1 LKDDLRFS
9 PLFDVLGSRALAR
22 LVLHFAVHPDARLHF
37 RALQRHTGLGSRS
50 LQSELRRLEEWG
62 VLERIREGDTVI
74 YQLQQR
80 DPRWKALYTLVRSFA
95 DPTEVLT
102 EALADV
108 SGVEAAFVFGSVA
121 RGEARPESD
130 VDLFILGDGIL
141 STDLGRATM
150 SAELLLDR
158 EVDVKRFTRSKL
170 KRVMEQG
177 DSGFVS
183 AALRGPKRWIAGS
196 EDSFVGVA

>member
-1 LKDDLRFS
+1 LKNDLIFS
-9 PLFDVLGSRALAR
+9 PLFDVMGSRALAR

-50 LQSELRRLEEWG
+50 LQTELRRLEQWG
-62 VLERIREGDTVI
+62 ILERIREEDTVI
-74 YQLQQR
+74 YQLQQNH
-80 DPRWKALYTLVRSFA
+80 PRWKALYTLVRSFA
-95 DPTEVLT
+95 DPAEVLT

-108 SGVEAAFVFGSVA
+108 PGVEAAFVFGSVA
-121 RGEARPESD
+121 RGEARPESN

-170 KRVMEQG
+170 KRVLEQG
-177 DSGFVS
+177 DSGFVT
-183 AALRGPKRWIAGS
+183 AALRGPKRWITGS
-196 EDSFVGVA
+196 EDSLAGVA